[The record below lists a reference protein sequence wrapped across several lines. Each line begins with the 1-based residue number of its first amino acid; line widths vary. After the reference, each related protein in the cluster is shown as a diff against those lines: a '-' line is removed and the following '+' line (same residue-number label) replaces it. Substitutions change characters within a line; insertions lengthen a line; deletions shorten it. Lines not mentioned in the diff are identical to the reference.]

1 MNSVF
6 LIDGGFISHKLRQSG
21 KQVKPPDILQFVS
34 RVRELHD
41 KDYRLLRIYYY
52 DCPPS
57 AVKAKLPVSKNPVD
71 FGATPQFKLQ
81 SQFFAELKRADFTA
95 VREGR
100 LVFRGWN
107 LKDDHRPSI
116 QTTLTDADYL
126 PDFEQKGVDIKIG
139 LDIAWI
145 SLEKIAQRIY
155 LVTGDSD
162 FIPAMKFARRS
173 GVQVFFLTLG
183 HGVTDELKDHADV
196 LIEEP
201 ITSFLA

>member
-6 LIDGGFISHKLRQSG
+6 LIDGGFICHKLKQAGRQVG
-21 KQVKPPDILQFVS
+21 PQDILQFVT
-34 RVRELHD
+34 RARELFD

-57 AVKAKLPVSKNPVD
+57 AVKAKLPISKNPID
-71 FGATPQFKLQ
+71 FGATSQFKFQ
-81 SQFFAELKRADFTA
+81 SQFFAELKRADYTA

-107 LKDDHRPSI
+107 LKDDHRSSG
-116 QTTLTDADYL
+116 QALTDFDYL

-145 SLEKIAQRIY
+145 GLEKIAQRIY

-173 GVQVFFLTLG
+173 GVQVFFFTLG
-183 HGVTDELKDHADV
+183 HGVADELKDHADV

-201 ITSFLA
+201 ILDFLA